1 MERFTTFMIGVCI
14 CGCVVVICMG
24 FGTMSYWMVKPEAF
38 RPSVQSRRDATN
50 EDPGKLS
57 KDEKPQRGLGNSSG
71 SGASTGIDQSAQQGA
86 DAEQANPSADEEEQA
101 SPETALSPRSP
112 FILLSDEDKNKF
124 WWEIAKAATRQR
136 GDDIEFKLDTLT
148 ANKLA
153 RRFNCTPIQVME
165 FFRDGANA
173 KWLKLNPNEK

>member
-1 MERFTTFMIGVCI
+1 MDRFTNGMIGICI
-14 CGCVVVICMG
+14 CGCVVVICLG

-38 RPSVQSRRDATN
+38 SASVVTRRDATK
-50 EDPGKLS
+50 EKSGKS
-57 KDEKPQRGLGNSSG
+57 QNAEKPQRSIGGG
-71 SGASTGIDQSAQQGA
+71 SGAPSGNDETTQKESAS
-86 DAEQANPSADEEEQA
+86 NPSDPTAGEGDK
-101 SPETALSPRSP
+101 PIVDTALSPRSP

-124 WWEIAKAATRQR
+124 WWEIAKASTRQR

-173 KWLKLNPNEK
+173 KWLKLDPNVN

>member
-1 MERFTTFMIGVCI
+1 MERFTTVMIGVCI
-14 CGCVVVICMG
+14 CGCVIAICMG

-38 RPSVQSRRDATN
+38 QASLQTRREAN
-50 EDPGKLS
+50 AENPGKIS
-57 KDEKPQRGLGNSSG
+57 KEEKPQRGLGGSSG
-71 SGASTGIDQSAQQGA
+71 SGVSTEDDQAPQAGTDVEKVNPPA
-86 DAEQANPSADEEEQA
+86 VEAEQSKA
-101 SPETALSPRSP
+101 ETVLSPRSP

-136 GDDIEFKLDTLT
+136 GDDIVFHLDSLT

-173 KWLKLNPNEK
+173 KWLTLNPDEK